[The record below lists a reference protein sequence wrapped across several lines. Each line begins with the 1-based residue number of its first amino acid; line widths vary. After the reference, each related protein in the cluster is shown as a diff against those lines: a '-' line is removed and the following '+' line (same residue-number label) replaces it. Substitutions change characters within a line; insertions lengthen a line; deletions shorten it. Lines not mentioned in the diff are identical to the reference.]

1 MNFGMPKQ
9 VCADCHF
16 FCRHYR
22 SHNGQDFTFEIQRKS
37 RDLAVAG
44 DFSWQRPTEA
54 IACHKGIWDEGAGLR
69 ESSKAQQVSETD
81 RRGRCYYFKYQ
92 PGVLFPAA
100 EKLQQEASSRSSEKL
115 KLRLTIYALILT
127 IAGML
132 VKLVLER
139 A

>member
-1 MNFGMPKQ
+1 MKLSRSKQ

-22 SHNGQDFTFEIQRKS
+22 SHNGQDFTFEIQSKS

-54 IACHKGIWDEGAGLR
+54 IACNKGIWDESVGLR
-69 ESSKAQQVSETD
+69 ETSKAQQVAETD

-115 KLRLTIYALILT
+115 RLRLTIYALMLT
-127 IAGML
+127 VVGLLA
-132 VKLVLER
+132 KLVL
-139 A
+139 